1 MATSRI
7 IEEESG
13 IYRGRRLHRHNGYYA
28 GDFSA
33 QPLASFGLTRPAASR
48 WRSTRSP
55 SPGAAS
61 PTTTRQ
67 STFATYG
74 SATPRR

>member
-13 IYRGRRLHRHNGYYA
+13 IYRGRRIHRHNGYYA

-33 QPLASFGLTRPAASR
+33 QRPTSFGLARPAASR
-48 WRSTRSP
+48 WRDPIAVSGHVIRRGSE
-55 SPGAAS
+55 
-61 PTTTRQ
+61 
-67 STFATYG
+67 ATSSG
-74 SATPRR
+74 G

>member
-13 IYRGRRLHRHNGYYA
+13 IYRGRRIHRHNGYYA

-33 QPLASFGLTRPAASR
+33 QPPTSFGLTRPAASR
-48 WRSTRSP
+48 FRSTRP
-55 SPGAAS
+55 PTPGAAH
-61 PTTTRQ
+61 PTTAYPT
-67 STFATYG
+67 TWTTYG
-74 SATPRR
+74 SAAPRR